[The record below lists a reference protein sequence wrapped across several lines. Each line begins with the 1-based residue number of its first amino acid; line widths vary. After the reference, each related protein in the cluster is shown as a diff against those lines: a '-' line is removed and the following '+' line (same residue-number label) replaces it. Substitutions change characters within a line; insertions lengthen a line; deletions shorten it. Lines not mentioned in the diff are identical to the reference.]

1 MNMTFASVNYNDF
14 NAKKQA
20 RKTARKAWLK
30 DHARHLQ
37 IAKERATTANADINR
52 IILSICCNAY
62 GVNIGT
68 QVNNVMTE
76 TQKTSI
82 IQFLRYGV
90 NL

>member
-1 MNMTFASVNYNDF
+1 MKMTFASVNCNDF

-20 RKTARKAWLK
+20 RKTASKTWLK

-37 IAKERATTANADINR
+37 NASDRSTTANADINR
-52 IILSICCNAY
+52 IILSMCCNAY

-68 QVNNVMTE
+68 QVSNVMTE
-76 TQKTSI
+76 KQKTSI
-82 IQFLRYGV
+82 IQFLRCGV

>member
-1 MNMTFASVNYNDF
+1 MNMTFSSVNYNDF

-20 RKTARKAWLK
+20 RKTASKAWLK
-30 DHARHLQ
+30 SHVRHLKN
-37 IAKERATTANADINR
+37 ASDRSTTANADLNR
-52 IILSICCNAY
+52 IVLSICCNAY

-76 TQKTSI
+76 MQKTSI

>member
-1 MNMTFASVNYNDF
+1 MTMTFSSVNYNDF

-20 RKTARKAWLK
+20 RKTASKAWLK
-30 DHARHLQ
+30 SHATHLQ
-37 IAKERATTANADINR
+37 IAKDRATTANADINR

-76 TQKTSI
+76 TQETSI